1 MEIKNY
7 PNYLIY
13 PDGKIEKIKGHKKGI
28 MKSWMRSR
36 YCRVGLRNEHGKA
49 TFSLHRL
56 VAEHYIP
63 NDNNYETVD
72 HIDRN
77 PLNNHVSNLRWA
89 DRRMQK
95 LNQKINV
102 RNKSGFKNLHERD
115 EGKYHYWRVHYQRFK
130 IQKTFK
136 TKKEALCFKYI
147 CQLRIKA
154 GHFTAAPPRRRLGSS
169 NV

>member
-7 PNYLIY
+7 PDYLIY
-13 PDGKIEKIKGHKKGI
+13 PDGKIEKIKGHKQHI
-28 MKSWMRSR
+28 MKQSLRNG
-36 YCRVGLRNEHGKA
+36 YCRIRLRNEHGRP
-49 TFSLHRL
+49 TFSVHRL

-95 LNQKINV
+95 LNQKLNV

-115 EGKYHYWRVHYQRFK
+115 NGKYHYWAVEYPMFK
-130 IQKTFK
+130 IKKTFK
-136 TKKEALCFKYI
+136 TKKEALCYKYI

-154 GHFTAAPPRRRLGSS
+154 GHFTAEPPLLRI
-169 NV
+169 